1 MKNQAPI
8 FSTVDRNHLFNVVG
22 GAARVSSKSSGANKD
37 VLTALTS
44 VTDSIKDLSKN
55 SSQGQDPM
63 QMMMMMMMMGG
74 GGGGGGGAPAQ
85 AAPPPPPAAPVVSI
99 RNSIR

>member
-1 MKNQAPI
+1 M
-8 FSTVDRNHLFNVVG
+8 FSSVDRDHLVTVVG
-22 GAARVSSKSSGANKD
+22 GAARVTSKSGSANSEITTM
-37 VLTALTS
+37 LTQ
-44 VTDSIKDLSKN
+44 VTDSIKDLAKGN
-55 SSQGQDPM
+55 QGGQDPM